1 MKSYKIIIVF
11 LCIGQLLIA
20 QSSKHR
26 LIILADMGNEP
37 DEEQQMVHMLMCSN
51 EFDLEGLIAVSGK
64 YLHSQHRLTERQR
77 LYPDL
82 FEKLIGG
89 YSQVIDNLKIH
100 AKGWP
105 EPQYLK
111 SIVAAGQKGYGMSD
125 VGLGKSTEGSKLLI
139 KCFEKE
145 DPRLIYI
152 VVNAGSNT
160 LAQALNDYKSSHTK
174 ENLISVVSK
183 LRVFENGAQD
193 NAGAWIC
200 ANYPE
205 IHWTRSNYQTYA
217 YGGPAWSWGSTKDD
231 DKKGPHSWK
240 PFSYNATGQHQWALE
255 HIKNHGALG
264 GLFPLR
270 ETPTGK
276 LVFIEGGGTI
286 PWLGLIHQGLSNIS
300 QPSWGGWSGRFSK
313 EKIKKCS
320 IKA

>member
-1 MKSYKIIIVF
+1 
-11 LCIGQLLIA
+11 
-20 QSSKHR
+20 
-26 LIILADMGNEP
+26 MGNEP

-205 IHWTRSNYQTYA
+205 IHWT
-217 YGGPAWSWGSTKDD
+217 STKL
-231 DKKGPHSWK
+231 GW
-240 PFSYNATGQHQWALE
+240 LE
-255 HIKNHGALG
+255 
-264 GLFPLR
+264 
-270 ETPTGK
+270 
-276 LVFIEGGGTI
+276 
-286 PWLGLIHQGLSNIS
+286 W
-300 QPSWGGWSGRFSK
+300 
-313 EKIKKCS
+313 
-320 IKA
+320 